1 MNANRRM
8 LIMLPVLAIAAW
20 LALFGD
26 KTPDGELS
34 GPVRS
39 TGEDSAT
46 QDAVAAVEEEAA
58 EDASGLLRVASRK
71 SLAERAAQD
80 SGVDLFSSRAANVPP
95 EGEQAEENPQEQLPS
110 FPFSYIGK
118 QYDGKRWQVFLDKG
132 DATLVVAAGATI
144 EGDFRVKSI
153 NPPQMQVVHVPT
165 KHELSIHIDDA
176 Q

>member
-1 MNANRRM
+1 MTQNRRM
-8 LIMLPVLAIAAW
+8 LLMLPVLALAAY

-26 KTPDGELS
+26 KTPDGES
-34 GPVRS
+34 VGVARRAEQSAEGATPVAEA
-39 TGEDSAT
+39 EDT
-46 QDAVAAVEEEAA
+46 A

-71 SLAERAAQD
+71 NLVERAAQD
-80 SGVDLFSSRAANVPP
+80 SGIDLFSSRAANAPQ
-95 EGEQAEENPQEQLPS
+95 ENEQAAENLQQQAPS
-110 FPFSYIGK
+110 FPFNYIGK

-144 EGDFRVKSI
+144 EGDFRVKAI
-153 NPPQMQVVHVPT
+153 NPPNMQVVHVPT